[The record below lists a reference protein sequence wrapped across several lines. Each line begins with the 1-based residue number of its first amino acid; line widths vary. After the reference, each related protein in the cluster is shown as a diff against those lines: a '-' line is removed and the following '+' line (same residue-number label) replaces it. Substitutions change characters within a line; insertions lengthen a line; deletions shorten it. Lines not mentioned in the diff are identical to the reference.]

1 MLIDIG
7 REMSFLIE
15 LRSSSSSPE
24 YDQLLLDEYP
34 VHQDQCEG
42 DDQEYVGEVED
53 KLIKSSK

>member
-1 MLIDIG
+1 
-7 REMSFLIE
+7 MSFLIK
-15 LRSSSSSPE
+15 LRSASSSPE